1 MDYELLQH
9 KAEQICNSDTCDGPL
24 NNNRMWNGEWILAS
38 YPFNCSG
45 NITSL
50 LIGGDLRLT
59 KSKYPILSLWKKEQ
73 NNDTYNKV
81 SLSER
86 SLTFDPYDFSTSG
99 LLHFYLSEPLEF
111 HKNYIIGIRQY
122 RDSETAVRLYYVVN
136 NQIIHRLNNNKRD
149 SRQVDLSTDT
159 STQQKQI
166 LIYPETG

>member
-9 KAEQICNSDTCDGPL
+9 KAKMICNSDTCDGPL
-24 NNNRMWNGEWILAS
+24 NNRMGNEEWILAS

-50 LIGGDLRLT
+50 LIGGVLRLT
-59 KSKYPILSLWKKEQ
+59 KSKYPILSLWEKEQ
-73 NNDTYNKV
+73 NNDVYNKV

-86 SLTFDPYDFSTSG
+86 SLTFEPYYFSTSG
-99 LLHFYLSEPLEF
+99 LLHFHLSEPLEF
-111 HKNYIIGIRQY
+111 HKNYVIGIRQY
-122 RDSETAVRLYYVVN
+122 PDSETAVRLYYVVN

-149 SRQVDLSTDT
+149 NTQIDLSTDT
-159 STQQKQI
+159 STQQKQL

>member
-1 MDYELLQH
+1 MDYELLQY
-9 KAEQICNSDTCDGPL
+9 KAKQICHSHVCNGSL
-24 NNNRMWNGEWILAS
+24 IKNRMWNEEWILAS

-50 LIGGDLRLT
+50 LIGGVLRLA

-99 LLHFYLSEPLEF
+99 LLHFCLSEPLEF
-111 HKNYIIGIRQY
+111 HKNYVIGIRQY

-136 NQIIHRLNNNKRD
+136 NQTIHRLNNNKRD

-159 STQQKQI
+159 STQQKQL

>member
-9 KAEQICNSDTCDGPL
+9 KAKQICNSDTCDGSL
-24 NNNRMWNGEWILAS
+24 KNNRMLNDEWMLAS

-81 SLSER
+81 SLSKR
-86 SLTFDPYDFSTSG
+86 NLTFDPYDYSTSG
-99 LLHFYLSEPLEF
+99 LLHFHLSEPLEF
-111 HKNYIIGIRQY
+111 HKNYVIGIRQY

-136 NQIIHRLNNNKRD
+136 NQTIHRLNNKKRD
-149 SRQVDLSTDT
+149 STQIDLSADT
-159 STQQKQI
+159 SIQKKQL